1 MSNRYES
8 GSLAACSEDEVT
20 ITVAVTGALGR
31 MGSLI
36 IENVGDAPDMEL
48 VAAFDIHD
56 IGMPVG
62 AGIAAGAGDVR
73 VADAR
78 EIDALLASISP
89 DVLIDF
95 TSPDA

>member
-1 MSNRYES
+1 MDT
-8 GSLAACSEDEVT
+8 GDVM

-36 IENVGDAPDMEL
+36 IENIGDAPDMEL

-62 AGIAAGAGDVR
+62 TGAGVAAGAGDVMP
-73 VADAR
+73 AR
-78 EIDALLASISP
+78 SMRCLRALP
-89 DVLIDF
+89 RTF
-95 TSPDA
+95 